1 MKNIITISRQ
11 FGAGGGRIGRAVA
24 ERLGYYYCDKDVI
37 IRSAMESS
45 NLSPADF
52 RIYDEKVPFSFGFG
66 QSLFDFY
73 NKPLNEQLF
82 EAQKEAIRK
91 VAEKRNCVI
100 VGRNANVVLKDFDH
114 SLHVFISASDYFRIQ
129 NLKEL
134 MPDQSEEKILEEMKS
149 VDRIRKKYCTFY
161 TNTVF
166 GDVKYYDLSLKSS
179 SLGIETC
186 VDIICSIAGSD
197 SGT

>member
-11 FGAGGGRIGRAVA
+11 FGAGGGQIGRAVA

-37 IRSAMESS
+37 IRSAVEASGI
-45 NLSPADF
+45 SPSDF

-73 NKPLNEQLF
+73 NKPLNESLF

-114 SLHVFISASDYFRIQ
+114 SLHVFISASQYFRVE
-129 NLKEL
+129 NLKKK
-134 MPDQSEEKILEEMKS
+134 MPDQSEEKILEKMRS
-149 VDRIRKKYCTFY
+149 VDKTRKKYCMYY
-161 TNTVF
+161 TDTEF
-166 GDVKYYDLSLKSS
+166 GDAEYYDLSLKSS
-179 SLGIETC
+179 SLGIDKC
-186 VDIICSIAGSD
+186 VDIICEIAGSA
-197 SGT
+197 G